1 MTPEETPTADDILGA
16 FFAEAEPPARD
27 FAFQAEVA
35 ERIARRRALAAVAAL
50 VPWTIAAIAL
60 CWSLGPLVWP
70 VVEGLSQTL
79 APAVAILTTTALAVA
94 VLMASAR
101 RLRTI

>member
-1 MTPEETPTADDILGA
+1 MTPEETLSA
-16 FFAEAEPPARD
+16 FFSEAEPPARD

-35 ERIARRRALAAVAAL
+35 ERVARRRAFATVAAL

-70 VVEGLSQTL
+70 AVEGLSQTL

-101 RLRTI
+101 RLRPI